1 MHRQNAAIEIA
12 ACTDTGLSRDHNEDC
27 LGFDINSGIAV
38 LADGMGGHQSG
49 EIASRMAVEQVLRQL
64 KYLLLEQSNRP
75 ITSSQMLEL
84 VSNTISASNRTI
96 FEASGRLSSRQGM
109 GTTVVAAVIKGSQLY
124 AGHVGDSRLYLLRD
138 GTLKK
143 ITRDHSLV
151 QDLIDKGFYTEDE
164 AKQASVSHVV
174 TRALG
179 TADNVEI
186 DMLQQETEQNDLF
199 LLCSDGLTDMLS
211 DSTIAQALNQHE
223 MDLDEKA
230 QNLVVQAN
238 KRGGRDNVSVLLIR
252 VRSCES
258 IGE

>member
-124 AGHVGDSRLYLLRD
+124 AGHVGDS
-138 GTLKK
+138 
-143 ITRDHSLV
+143 
-151 QDLIDKGFYTEDE
+151 
-164 AKQASVSHVV
+164 
-174 TRALG
+174 
-179 TADNVEI
+179 
-186 DMLQQETEQNDLF
+186 ML
-199 LLCSDGLTDMLS
+199 
-211 DSTIAQALNQHE
+211 
-223 MDLDEKA
+223 
-230 QNLVVQAN
+230 
-238 KRGGRDNVSVLLIR
+238 
-252 VRSCES
+252 
-258 IGE
+258 